1 MALYMNFN
9 ARKVLKKFFDR
20 FFWRQHPETALRYLP
35 VVAAIKQAGLADAK
49 ILEVGSGS
57 LGIIPYLRA
66 QRENMPSYLKRPI
79 DGVDIDFSGPATPLL
94 TKIKGSAESLPFRKN
109 SYDVVVSVDTLEHLP
124 SQNRQRAIYEMLRV
138 AKKLAIIVV
147 PVGDLSQNQDKEL
160 DLLWRKIFG
169 EGNQF
174 LAQHIK
180 HGLPTQDQ
188 ILVYI
193 DKCRRLL
200 KKNAR
205 VSSSPLL
212 NLQVR
217 QLLMRTWISK
227 NKLSYYLYLKGYLLL
242 IPFLRLANFGN
253 CYRRIFVIELAPH
266 QISN

>member
-1 MALYMNFN
+1 MSFN
-9 ARKVLKKFFDR
+9 ARKILKNFFDR
-20 FFWRQHPETALRYLP
+20 FFWRQHPEAALRYLP
-35 VVAAIKQAGLADAK
+35 VVAAIRRAGLTDAK

-66 QRENMPSYLKRPI
+66 ERENMPSYLKKTI
-79 DGVDIDFSGPATPLL
+79 DGLDVDFSGPTTSLL
-94 TKIKGSAESLPFRKN
+94 TRIKGSAESLPFRRN
-109 SYDVVVSVDTLEHLP
+109 SYDVVACVDTLEHLP
-124 SQNRQRAIYEMLRV
+124 GQNRQKAIYEMLRV

-147 PVGDLSQNQDKEL
+147 PVGDLSQNQDREL
-160 DLLWRKIFG
+160 DSLWRQIFG
-169 EGNQF
+169 EKNQF
-174 LAQHIK
+174 LAEHVK
-180 HGLPTQDQ
+180 NGLPTQDQ

-205 VSSSPLL
+205 ISSSPLL

-242 IPFLRLANFGN
+242 IPLLRLANFGN
-253 CYRRIFVIELAPH
+253 CYRRIFVIELA
-266 QISN
+266 S

>member
-1 MALYMNFN
+1 MNFN
-9 ARKVLKKFFDR
+9 ARKILKKFFDR
-20 FFWRQHPETALRYLP
+20 FFWRQHPEAALRYLP
-35 VVAAIKQAGLADAK
+35 VVTAIKQAGLADAK

-79 DGVDIDFSGPATPLL
+79 DGLDIDFSGPATPLL
-94 TKIKGSAESLPFRKN
+94 TKIKGSAESLPFRAN
-109 SYDVVVSVDTLEHLP
+109 SYDVVICVDVLEHLP
-124 SQNRQRAIYEMLRV
+124 PQNRQKAICQILRV

-147 PVGDLSQNQDKEL
+147 PVGDLSQNQDREL
-160 DLLWRKIFG
+160 DLLWHQIFG

-174 LAQHIK
+174 LREHVK

-217 QLLMRTWISK
+217 QLLMRTWITK
-227 NKLSYYLYLKGYLLL
+227 NKFLYYLYLKGYLLL
-242 IPFLRLANFGN
+242 LPLLKLANFGN
-253 CYRRIFVIELAPH
+253 CYRRIFVIEFTP
-266 QISN
+266 NP